1 MPGRFAHLLVTG
13 GCGFIG
19 SNFVRHVL
27 SRETALH
34 VTNLDLLVYSGNE
47 ENLADVVAGQPAGGG
62 ARYRFVKGDICDEE
76 TVSRIFTDSLS
87 SRNRPPVDAVV
98 HFAAESHVDRS
109 IIDPTAFART
119 NVLGTAKLV
128 ECARIMRDALP
139 PHFRFLHVSTDEVYG
154 SLGPS
159 APPFSEDSPIA
170 PNSPYAA
177 SKAGSDMVVRAY
189 IQTYDFPAL
198 ITRCSN
204 NYGPFQY
211 PEKLIPLMI
220 TNAMRDAR
228 LPVYGDGLN
237 IRDWIHV
244 DDHCAALWSVL
255 NDGGLGTCYNIGG
268 ESEVTNLDI
277 VKGILRALGKPES
290 LIAFVKDRPGHDR
303 RYAMNIGRIRGET
316 GWRPV
321 VPFDAGIQSTIE
333 WYRRHEGWW
342 RPLLGESQRIAKSV
356 YKA

>member
-1 MPGRFAHLLVTG
+1 MPGHFAHLLVTG

-19 SNFVRHVL
+19 SNFIRYAL
-27 SRETALH
+27 SHEAELH

-47 ENLADVVAGQPAGGG
+47 ENLADVVEVQANDRR
-62 ARYRFVKGDICDEE
+62 ARYHFVKGDICDEDV
-76 TVSRIFTDSLS
+76 VSRILSDSLNA
-87 SRNRPPVDAVV
+87 RDRPPVDAVV

-109 IIDPTAFART
+109 IIDPTAFAHT

-128 ECARIMRDALP
+128 ECARIMHGALP

-159 APPFSEDSPIA
+159 DPPFSEDSPIA

-189 IQTYDFPAL
+189 IQTYAFPAL

-244 DDHCAALWSVL
+244 DDHCAALWAVL
-255 NDGGLGTCYNIGG
+255 NDGHLGACYNIGG
-268 ESEVTNLDI
+268 ESEMTNLDI
-277 VKGILRALGKPES
+277 VKGILEVLGKPDS
-290 LIAFVKDRPGHDR
+290 LIEFVTDRPGHDR
-303 RYAMNIGRIRGET
+303 RYAMSIDRIRGET

-321 VPFDAGIQSTIE
+321 VPFATGIESTIE
-333 WYRRHEGWW
+333 WYRRHESWW
-342 RPLLGESQRIAKSV
+342 RPLLGESQRVANAM